1 MLTVYRRLDNKIV
14 AADDPAAA
22 LQDGSAV
29 WADLLRPT
37 PSEEKLVEVT
47 FDIDA
52 PTDEERA
59 MLEYSARFY
68 EENGALVLTATVI
81 SRGKDDKPQSGGV
94 SFILTKSNTLVT
106 VRTIEPFA
114 FRVGQGRATARVD
127 NAEDGADV
135 FMALIEGLIE
145 RLADVMQEISAR
157 AQKVSDTVFS
167 ARYFGASDMRPALA
181 ELAHLG
187 NLTTLGRDSLS
198 SLERAFSFAR
208 HRCEAHGLPGDRLA
222 ALTRDAEQLNRQG
235 DAMQDQLVF
244 LLDGILGLV
253 AANQNVALQRLSVA
267 AMVLVPSTL
276 IASIFG
282 MNFEAMT
289 IFKNPNGPL
298 IAFAAMIAA
307 SAATFALARWR
318 RWI

>member
-1 MLTVYRRLDNKIV
+1 MLTVYRRVDTKLV
-14 AADDPAAA
+14 ATDDPAA
-22 LQDGSAV
+22 LKDGSAV
-29 WADLLRPT
+29 WVDLLRPT
-37 PSEEKLVEVT
+37 PAEEKLVEDA
-47 FDIDA
+47 FEIDA
-52 PTDEERA
+52 PTEEERA

-68 EENGALVLTATVI
+68 EENGALVLTATVV
-81 SRGKDDKPQSGGV
+81 SRGKDDTPQSGGV
-94 SFILTKSNTLVT
+94 SFILTKSSTLLT

-127 NAEDGADV
+127 NAHDGAHV

-145 RLADVMQEISAR
+145 RMADVMQEISAR
-157 AQKVSDTVFS
+157 AQKVSDTVFNAS
-167 ARYFGASDMRPALA
+167 HFGAADMRPALA

-198 SLERAFSFAR
+198 SLERAFAFAR
-208 HRCEAHGLPGDRLA
+208 HRCDAHGLPGDQLA

-244 LLDGILGLV
+244 LLDGVLGLV
-253 AANQNVALQRLSVA
+253 SANQNVALQRLSVA

-289 IFKNPNGPL
+289 IFKTSWGPWF
-298 IAFAAMIAA
+298 AFAAMITA
-307 SAATFALARWR
+307 SAATFVIARWR